1 VLEAAEAG
9 IQFPGFFCFAFDLS
23 VAHLPVFCILFLS
36 HRMRESDI
44 YAHIHFQHSSNE
56 VAGLNEA
63 IAPMMDNIRAVSTQA
78 QRARMRTILAGG
90 YFRAMHARAMISML
104 LRATKY
110 ARANLADY
118 FPMMRAGVL
127 EQAQA
132 LEDAVTNYR
141 VTFEAL
147 KQRTLPT
154 H

>member
-1 VLEAAEAG
+1 
-9 IQFPGFFCFAFDLS
+9 
-23 VAHLPVFCILFLS
+23 
-36 HRMRESDI
+36 MRDSDI
-44 YAHIHFQHSSNE
+44 HAHIHFQHSSNE

-63 IAPMMDNIRAVSTQA
+63 IAPMMDSIGAV
-78 QRARMRTILAGG
+78 ARHGELAAMRHILDCE

-104 LRATKY
+104 MRAIKY